1 MQVVEKGW
9 MCLQGGWEVGG
20 SNSSVDLYALTGWVP
35 EIVSLRE
42 YVFSLPL
49 FFPLRGFAGG
59 LRCKI

>member
-9 MCLQGGWEVGG
+9 MGLQGGWEVGG

-42 YVFSLPL
+42 YVSSLPL
-49 FFPLRGFAGG
+49 DFPLGGFAEGP
-59 LRCKI
+59 RCRI